1 MKCERLTKL
10 AKSWFAH
17 VRDET
22 MAPARM
28 IGFMEQHAEECPI
41 CREDPDLTGEIAKIT
56 ELILPESKIPK
67 AVRLKQEEEAA
78 EAHDENEENEE
89 EHDNDESDGE
99 DDGEGGDE
107 DLIVNEEL
115 L

>member
-10 AKSWFAH
+10 AKSWFVH

-28 IGFMEQHAEECPI
+28 IAFMEQHAEECPI
-41 CREDPDLTGEIAKIT
+41 CQEDPELTGEIAKIT

-67 AVRLKQEEEAA
+67 AVRLQQEEAA
-78 EAHDENEENEE
+78 AEASEDSDDEHDTEEN
-89 EHDNDESDGE
+89 
-99 DDGEGGDE
+99 DDGHDDDDDGDSNE
-107 DLIVNEEL
+107 DLIVSEDL

>member
-10 AKSWFAH
+10 AKSWFVH

-28 IGFMEQHAEECPI
+28 IAFMETHAEECPI
-41 CREDPDLTGEIAKIT
+41 CQEDPDLTGEIAKIT

-67 AVRLKQEEEAA
+67 AVRLQQEVEAA
-78 EAHDENEENEE
+78 EAEDAQSTEENEDE
-89 EHDNDESDGE
+89 ENNVE
-99 DDGEGGDE
+99 DDGDE
-107 DLIVNEEL
+107 DLIVDEGL

>member
-10 AKSWFAH
+10 AKSWFTH

-41 CREDPDLTGEIAKIT
+41 CQEDPDLTGEIAKIT

-67 AVRLKQEEEAA
+67 AVRLQQEEAAA
-78 EAHDENEENEE
+78 EAHDEHEEGHEK
-89 EHDNDESDGE
+89 DESDDE
-99 DDGEGGDE
+99 DDGEGSDE

>member
-1 MKCERLTKL
+1 MQCERLTKL

-28 IGFMEQHAEECPI
+28 ISFMEQHADECDI
-41 CREDPDLTGEIAKIT
+41 CYKDPDLKDEIAKIK

-67 AVRLKQEEEAA
+67 AVRAKEEEVEEEEA
-78 EAHDENEENEE
+78 ED
-89 EHDNDESDGE
+89 HDNDNE
-99 DDGEGGDE
+99 DDEDDDHDDEESE
-107 DLIVNEEL
+107 DLIVDGDL
-115 L
+115 DDDDLI